1 MTKITFIGL
10 ICLLLLTGCVTNY
23 AKKDQLMLIVPSE
36 LLEPPKEL
44 QEL

>member
-1 MTKITFIGL
+1 MIKIAYIGL
-10 ICLLLLTGCVTNY
+10 ICVLLLTGCVTTY
-23 AKKDQLMLIVPSE
+23 AKKDQLMLVVPSE